1 MFRNLNI
8 TIERL
13 LVNQVFSLLHLFNH
27 HFDDQAT
34 KGKILLAAAVT
45 DFYIRFCTCS
55 PQLTAHK
62 GDRIID
68 LGLLA
73 IFKQIDFYF
82 MVV

>member
-45 DFYIRFCTCS
+45 DFYIRFLLVAHNS
-55 PQLTAHK
+55 PPIK
-62 GDRIID
+62 EIG
-68 LGLLA
+68 
-73 IFKQIDFYF
+73 
-82 MVV
+82 